1 MVKKDNF
8 DEDEG
13 FFDSLMQKRRESV
26 PMPKSMSRLLKIIIG
41 TGFIIVLSLIIWASW
56 PDGQGNSDES
66 VPIVRA
72 DTNEYKVEP
81 EDRGGMP
88 IPNKDSTI
96 FEAMER
102 NSEPEKKVES
112 LLEDTEQPLK
122 KEEVFVEGGM
132 AEMPIADVSEPP
144 SETIIPNKENIIEEK
159 PAIAEKIEPV
169 IAEEKPLSPVIE
181 KVVEEKKV
189 DVITTLKKDAGTDK
203 PKPIEKPVAKG
214 NTYIQLASVKS
225 DADAKTKWTQLKS
238 KYASLKPLN
247 LRVNRADLGAKGIFF
262 RVQAGP
268 ISADAAASTCAKI
281 KSAGGDC
288 LVVK

>member
-1 MVKKDNF
+1 MAKKDNF

-41 TGFIIVLSLIIWASW
+41 TGFIIVLSLIIWAAW
-56 PDGQGNSDES
+56 PDGQGHSDES

-102 NSEPEKKVES
+102 NSDPEKKVES

-122 KEEVFVEGGM
+122 KEEIFVDGGM
-132 AEMPIADVSEPP
+132 VETPIADVSEPP
-144 SETIIPNKENIIEEK
+144 SETIIPSQENIVEDK
-159 PAIAEKIEPV
+159 PVIVEKIE
-169 IAEEKPLSPVIE
+169 PVIE

-189 DVITTLKKDAGTDK
+189 DVIATLKKDAGTDK
-203 PKPIEKPVAKG
+203 PKPKEKPVAKG

-268 ISADAAASTCAKI
+268 MSADSATSICAKI

>member
-1 MVKKDNF
+1 MAKKDNF

-13 FFDSLMQKRRESV
+13 FFDSLMKKRRESV

-41 TGFIIVLSLIIWASW
+41 TGFIIVFSLIIWAAW
-56 PDGQGNSDES
+56 PDSQGNSDES

-72 DTNEYKVEP
+72 DTSAYKVEP

-102 NSEPEKKVES
+102 HSEPEKKVES

-122 KEEVFVEGGM
+122 KEEIFVEEKGV
-132 AEMPIADVSEPP
+132 EQSVVEIV
-144 SETIIPNKENIIEEK
+144 EEK
-159 PAIAEKIEPV
+159 PV
-169 IAEEKPLSPVIE
+169 IVETKPISPVI
-181 KVVEEKKV
+181 EEKKV
-189 DVITTLKKDAGTDK
+189 DVIATLKKDAGTDK
-203 PKPIEKPVAKG
+203 PKEKAVAKG

-225 DADAKTKWTQLKS
+225 DADAKAKWTQLKS
-238 KYASLKPLN
+238 KYASLQSLN
-247 LRVNRADLGAKGIFF
+247 LRVNRVDLGAKGIFF

-268 ISADAAASTCAKI
+268 MSADSAASTCAKV

>member
-1 MVKKDNF
+1 MAKKDNF

-41 TGFIIVLSLIIWASW
+41 TGFIIILSLIIWASW

-112 LLEDTEQPLK
+112 LLEDTEQPMK
-122 KEEVFVEGGM
+122 KEEVFVEGGIP
-132 AEMPIADVSEPP
+132 EMPIADVSEPP
-144 SETIIPNKENIIEEK
+144 SETIVPSQENIIEDK
-159 PAIAEKIEPV
+159 PVP
-169 IAEEKPLSPVIE
+169 PVIE
-181 KVVEEKKV
+181 KVIEEKKV
-189 DVITTLKKDAGTDK
+189 DVIATLKKDAGTDK

-268 ISADAAASTCAKI
+268 MSADSAASTCAKV